1 MNHTQNTIGTPFL
14 KIKEACAATGLSMY
28 YLRKGCREGTVPHI
42 KSGPVY
48 YIHIE
53 KLLKQ
58 MEESK

>member
-1 MNHTQNTIGTPFL
+1 MSRTQHTTGTLFL

-28 YLRKGCREGTVPHI
+28 YLRKGCREGTVPHV

-48 YIHIE
+48 YINIE
-53 KLLKQ
+53 KLKQ